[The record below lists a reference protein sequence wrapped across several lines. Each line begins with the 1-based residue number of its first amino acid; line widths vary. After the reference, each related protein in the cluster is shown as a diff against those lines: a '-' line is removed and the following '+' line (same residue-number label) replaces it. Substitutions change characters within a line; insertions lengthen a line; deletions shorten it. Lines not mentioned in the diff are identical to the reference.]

1 MRRTTSQVDPATPT
15 PEEFSAWINPAPLV
29 YESVDQ
35 SPWRRHALD
44 RLDLG
49 MAVVL
54 FIVAIAARWPL
65 IERGETLLHSDE
77 AIVGLMAQDISEGTR
92 FPIYFYGQRYM
103 GALEAY
109 VIAAITPFLENPIHA
124 LRVGPVLFFA
134 ALVAAQ
140 YLMLATW
147 FGRRGGVIGA
157 GTLIFAAPMFAQW
170 SISARGGYIEI
181 LLWGTLLLWAYGAW
195 FVAYERPRT
204 GMRDKG
210 TGKWEDGSRTEES
223 KVAPVSPPRRPISLL
238 ASLLPHPSSFSPI
251 RSAHPPARVFEA
263 ATLHRLA
270 FGAIIGSG
278 FWINPSIVL
287 FVVPILGHYLLT
299 HLPDGESR
307 AGRSIR
313 ALLDRLGILALPVVA
328 LASVVVLTSLWSVHV
343 DHGRVRSLVLLG
355 LLPTS
360 EAKLVIVI
368 GLAGVMWIAC
378 RRMDVIGMIRRQVHA
393 GGIVL
398 LGILVGAAP
407 AIMYLLQV
415 TLGVR
420 EMDPS
425 LPLGLRPLWSVGQ
438 TMSYMW
444 YGLPLLLGADARPF
458 LELVTIGRPSPFVPL
473 DILVDGIV
481 RGANL
486 LALGAAITAA
496 LSFLLS
502 YRHELGC
509 LLRLK
514 SGVHPPVILLLLGAM
529 GVVGLFLFSGAA
541 HDFNTIR
548 YLIPGWAFMPG
559 LLAAAAIGP
568 LHKAIKRIPAVVARP
583 LPDQFGQPSGAKP
596 GASTRVWRIGMFA
609 SVSLL
614 AAWAMGQVAMYRQ
627 LGSPHPLRP
636 VADALVKAQVEH
648 AVAEIFD
655 AHLLSYLT
663 NQQCRVAEH
672 DPFWSRLS
680 HYTPAI
686 AADSSIAYIVLAEDR
701 PEYRG
706 STSWHHPGAPP
717 PEVHRVLWARLLE
730 AIDKSPERLLARRPL
745 GCGYEL
751 IRVRKP
757 DM

>member
-1 MRRTTSQVDPATPT
+1 MRKTTSQVDPTTPT

-29 YESVDQ
+29 YESAVG

-49 MAVVL
+49 MAAVL
-54 FIVAIAARWPL
+54 MIFALVARWPL

-77 AIVGLMAQDISEGTR
+77 AIVGLMAQDISDGTR

-147 FGRRGGVIGA
+147 FGRLGGIIGA

-181 LLWGTLLLWAYGAW
+181 LLWGTLLLWAYSAW
-195 FVAYERPRT
+195 FVANEGPNEEKREEGEGTREDGRRT
-204 GMRDKG
+204 GEGEPALAFMPRRSN
-210 TGKWEDGSRTEES
+210 EM
-223 KVAPVSPPRRPISLL
+223 PVSLPPHPASISLVRV
-238 ASLLPHPSSFSPI
+238 ACGTRGSPK
-251 RSAHPPARVFEA
+251 A
-263 ATLHRLA
+263 ATLHRLV

-299 HLPDGESR
+299 KWPHGESR
-307 AGRSIR
+307 AGRSVR
-313 ALLDRLGILALPVVA
+313 NLLDRLGLLAMP
-328 LASVVVLTSLWSVHV
+328 LAAGAAGVVLTSLWSVHV
-343 DHGRVRSLVLLG
+343 EHGRVRSLLLLG
-355 LLPTS
+355 LLPRS
-360 EAKLVIVI
+360 MAKIVILI
-368 GLAGVMWIAC
+368 GLAGLIWVAF
-378 RRMDVIGMIRRQVHA
+378 RRMDVIGMIRRQVNA

-398 LGILVGAAP
+398 LGILIGAAP
-407 AIMYLLQV
+407 AVLYLLQV
-415 TLGVR
+415 TLGMR
-420 EMDPS
+420 GMDPS
-425 LPLGLRPLWSVGQ
+425 LPLGLRPLWSVGE
-438 TMSYMW
+438 TMSYLW
-444 YGLPLLLGADARPF
+444 HGLPLLLGADARPF
-458 LELVTIGRPSPFVPL
+458 LELVTIGRPSPFLPL
-473 DILVDGIV
+473 DIFLHGIV

-486 LALGAAITAA
+486 LALGAILTAA
-496 LSFLLS
+496 FGFLLAH
-502 YRHELGC
+502 RHELGRF
-509 LLRLK
+509 LRLK
-514 SGVHPPVILLLLGAM
+514 TGVYPPVILLFLGAM

-548 YLIPGWAFMPG
+548 YLNPGWAFIPG

-568 LHKAIKRIPAVVARP
+568 LRTTIQQRP
-583 LPDQFGQPSGAKP
+583 H
-596 GASTRVWRIGMFA
+596 RRIGMLA
-609 SVSLL
+609 CICLL
-614 AAWAMGQVAMYRQ
+614 AAWAMGQVAMHRQ

-636 VADALVKAQVEH
+636 VADVLVAEQVDH

-663 NQQCRVAEH
+663 SQKCRVAEH
-672 DPFWSRLS
+672 EPFWSRLA
-680 HYTPAI
+680 HYAPTI
-686 AADSSIAYIVLAEDR
+686 AADSSVAYIVLTENR

-730 AIDKSPERLLARRPL
+730 AIEKSPERLLERRPL
-745 GCGYEL
+745 ACGYEL
-751 IRVRKP
+751 IRLRRVAH
-757 DM
+757 